1 MEKKSRK
8 RRNER
13 PCGKI
18 KRKLYINPNKNGN
31 EGRKLVLDFVRKEQ
45 GRVRGGEEGGVYREK
60 KGEMRE
66 RRERGNK
73 GKQKSHEITRINEK
87 ALAGDEKITMNLEQR
102 ERERK
107 RKGEREEM
115 VRER

>member
-45 GRVRGGEEGGVYREK
+45 WRVRGVYREK
-60 KGEMRE
+60 KGDMRE

-107 RKGEREEM
+107 RKGEREEV